1 MVTRVVSSLGSI
13 PHSHSALTIVTK
25 KVNPVPLDREER
37 LEEVIV
43 WIQIPLQYPLSHLP
57 HDPNP
62 LTRPSPLA
70 HHLNSFYPSPHHL
83 SPPKTFT
90 GQTVYIV
97 QIVPSTAAPPSWN
110 GLALTVKLVKN
121 LLLHGLVE
129 EQNPHNDIDL
139 D

>member
-1 MVTRVVSSLGSI
+1 MVTRVVFSLGSI
-13 PHSHSALTIVTK
+13 PHSHSTLTIVTK
-25 KVNPVPLDREER
+25 KVNPVPLDREGR

-43 WIQIPLQYPLSHLP
+43 WIQIPLQCPLSHLP

-62 LTRPSPLA
+62 LTRPSHLA

-83 SPPKTFT
+83 SPLKTST
-90 GQTVYIV
+90 EQTVCIV
-97 QIVPSTAAPPSWN
+97 QIVPCTAPPSWN

-121 LLLHGLVE
+121 LLLHVLVE